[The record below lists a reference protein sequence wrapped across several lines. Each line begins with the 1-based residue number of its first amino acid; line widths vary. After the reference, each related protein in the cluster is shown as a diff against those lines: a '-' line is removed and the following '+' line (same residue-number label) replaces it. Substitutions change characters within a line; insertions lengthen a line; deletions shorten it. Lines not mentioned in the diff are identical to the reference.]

1 MLGTDQLGD
10 DFVTLLKERNVETK
24 YLQRTP
30 DHPTRDVLV
39 TRTADGERTFAGF
52 GKARSEEYADCFVD
66 AEALPADEIKVLR
79 RGDLLVGGGGR
90 EGAEA
95 GLSLADGYRSIP
107 GPGIALINHLSGASL
122 PLSSCAPHPSSSPC
136 GPGSSP
142 HAQSASVVVSGTLG
156 LAYPGSAA
164 AIRRV
169 VELARA
175 GSATLILDVN
185 WRPVFW
191 EAQGE
196 AAAKATILDF
206 IAATDLLKVTEE
218 EAEWLWGIPGTRA
231 LEHPE
236 EVLAKL
242 PGARGVLVSAG
253 EHGSSY
259 AFSSPGGKMA
269 NTGIVPVLKIKV
281 SDTTGAGDAFLGG
294 FIYHMLASGGLPALL
309 ADPEKA
315 RASVEFATA
324 CGAFTCTQPG
334 AIGGQPTL
342 EQAKELLATK
352 A

>member
-1 MLGTDQLGD
+1 MSQNTVVSIGEILYDVLADQRGVPKEEVTSWVPYPGGAPANVVTCTSRLGVRSVLLGMLGTDQLGD
-10 DFVTLLKERNVETK
+10 DFVNLLKERNVETK

-66 AEALPADEIKVLR
+66 AEALPADEIK
-79 RGDLLVGGGGR
+79 
-90 EGAEA
+90 
-95 GLSLADGYRSIP
+95 
-107 GPGIALINHLSGASL
+107 
-122 PLSSCAPHPSSSPC
+122 
-136 GPGSSP
+136 
-142 HAQSASVVVSGTLG
+142 SASVVVSGTLG

-196 AAAKATILDF
+196 AVAKATILDF
-206 IAATDLLKVTEE
+206 IAAADLLKVTEE